1 MVRNIRIVAVDNM
14 IDVAKELQAFRPINI
29 ERIPT
34 EDKRFTPQVKI
45 AFELYNKA
53 LNEIK
58 DGYRDIAKSDLRKA
72 VALCPEFSSAIMV
85 LGILVFANGD
95 RIGAVRVFNS
105 VKDSKDR
112 EKAIAILDRLI
123 SESERPVGNSRN
135 DYHEASKTIRKIADQ
150 STDNNDRSDNRTAR
164 PMPSYR
170 RASTYTADGQVKIDK
185 TQQNTKANQ
194 TETPQSE
201 NGGNSSEV
209 TVTTKALL
217 VIVALLIAFAVIASA
232 LLVSMST
239 SDSSKDG
246 ALPTIKPSS
255 SGTHDSDSGNK
266 PSSTNGVN
274 YPLY

>member
-1 MVRNIRIVAVDNM
+1 MVNIAN
-14 IDVAKELQAFRPINI
+14 ELQAFRPINI

-34 EDKRFTPQVKI
+34 DDKRFTPQVKI

-105 VKDSKDR
+105 VKDRQDR

-123 SESERPVGNSRN
+123 SEAEKPVGNSRN
-135 DYHEASKTIRKIADQ
+135 DYNTRPVQRPAAEPPRRTEHRTEQSPESSDQ
-150 STDNNDRSDNRTAR
+150 NAGGEDRPVQRQR
-164 PMPSYR
+164 PSYR
-170 RASTYTADGQVKIDK
+170 SPTTYTREEKPAEPAREQGTAIPNKV
-185 TQQNTKANQ
+185 
-194 TETPQSE
+194 
-201 NGGNSSEV
+201 
-209 TVTTKALL
+209 LL
-217 VIVALLIAFAVIASA
+217 AILAILIAFAVIASA

-239 SDSSKDG
+239 GDNKADG
-246 ALPTIKPSS
+246 VLPTAGASESGHSGGDKPGTSTAPGAT
-255 SGTHDSDSGNK
+255 SGVD
-266 PSSTNGVN
+266 

>member
-1 MVRNIRIVAVDNM
+1 MVNIAN
-14 IDVAKELQAFRPINI
+14 ELQAFRPINI

-34 EDKRFTPQVKI
+34 DDKRFTPQVKI

-105 VKDSKDR
+105 VKDRQDR

-123 SESERPVGNSRN
+123 SEAEKPVGN
-135 DYHEASKTIRKIADQ
+135 
-150 STDNNDRSDNRTAR
+150 NRTDYYNATR
-164 PMPSYR
+164 PAPRPQQTSAQRHVQNVDTQREEKKEEAPSPAQRPQPAYRTPTTYTKEKPSYE
-170 RASTYTADGQVKIDK
+170 
-185 TQQNTKANQ
+185 NTK
-194 TETPQSE
+194 TETPL
-201 NGGNSSEV
+201 V
-209 TVTTKALL
+209 TNKALL
-217 VIVALLIAFAVIASA
+217 AILAILIAFAIIASA

-239 SDSSKDG
+239 GKNDQDGVLPTANPSNSAASTARPDSSSAPGATDG
-246 ALPTIKPSS
+246 V
-255 SGTHDSDSGNK
+255 D
-266 PSSTNGVN
+266 

>member
-1 MVRNIRIVAVDNM
+1 MVNIAN
-14 IDVAKELQAFRPINI
+14 ELQAFRPINI

-34 EDKRFTPQVKI
+34 DDKRFTPQVKI

-105 VKDSKDR
+105 VKDSRDR

-123 SESERPVGNSRN
+123 SEAEKPVGNSR
-135 DYHEASKTIRKIADQ
+135 HEYYSTRPSQRPVTPTERTTEHKI
-150 STDNNDRSDNRTAR
+150 DNHTGREYKQETENVPPQR
-164 PMPSYR
+164 PRPAYR
-170 RASTYTADGQVKIDK
+170 APSTYTKEEPSQEKSK
-185 TQQNTKANQ
+185 EKAAIISN
-194 TETPQSE
+194 
-201 NGGNSSEV
+201 
-209 TVTTKALL
+209 KALL
-217 VIVALLIAFAVIASA
+217 VILAILIAFSVIASA

-239 SDSSKDG
+239 GEKG
-246 ALPTIKPSS
+246 ENGTLPTANPSNS
-255 SGTHDSDSGNK
+255 ETSTSNPGASASPGTTGDID
-266 PSSTNGVN
+266 

>member
-1 MVRNIRIVAVDNM
+1 MVNIAN
-14 IDVAKELQAFRPINI
+14 ELQAFRPINI

-34 EDKRFTPQVKI
+34 DDKRFTPQVKI

-105 VKDSKDR
+105 VKDRQDR

-123 SESERPVGNSRN
+123 SEAEKPVGNSRN
-135 DYHEASKTIRKIADQ
+135 DYNTRPAQRPVAEQPRRTERRTEQRTEQRTERSTENTDQ
-150 STDNNDRSDNRTAR
+150 NAGGEDRPVQRQR
-164 PMPSYR
+164 PSYR
-170 RASTYTADGQVKIDK
+170 SPTTYTREEKHAEPAREQGTAIPNKM
-185 TQQNTKANQ
+185 
-194 TETPQSE
+194 
-201 NGGNSSEV
+201 
-209 TVTTKALL
+209 LL
-217 VIVALLIAFAVIASA
+217 AILAILIAFAVIASA

-239 SDSSKDG
+239 GDNKADG
-246 ALPTIKPSS
+246 VLPTAGASESGHSGGDKPGPSTAPGAT
-255 SGTHDSDSGNK
+255 SGVD
-266 PSSTNGVN
+266 

>member
-1 MVRNIRIVAVDNM
+1 MVDIAR
-14 IDVAKELQAFRPINI
+14 ELQAFRPINI

-34 EDKRFTPQVKI
+34 DDKRFTPQVKI

-53 LNEIK
+53 LGEIK

-123 SESERPVGNSRN
+123 TEAERPVGNSRN
-135 DYHEASKTIRKIADQ
+135 YYSSASESVYKTPERSIAE
-150 STDNNDRSDNRTAR
+150 NDDKVGTPSQR

-170 RASTYTADGQVKIDK
+170 RANSYSTEDNQNAKASPAESQHKAQNDGSFEI
-185 TQQNTKANQ
+185 N
-194 TETPQSE
+194 
-201 NGGNSSEV
+201 V
-209 TVTTKALL
+209 TNKALL
-217 VIVALLIAFAVIASA
+217 VIVAILIAFAVIASA

-239 SDSSKDG
+239 SDNNKDG
-246 ALPTIKPSS
+246 VLPTINPAATGSPSSGLESTPSS
-255 SGTHDSDSGNK
+255 SGNVD
-266 PSSTNGVN
+266 